1 MLKIF
6 VQSNCAKLASFL
18 EKPWPGTFLDYE
30 EGKKRFQSI
39 AAALTYAENTLHT
52 SAGVCFVEE
61 VGGYTSM
68 INKSVMR
75 VGCLCNT
82 LKNIQTHDN
91 SLWLKEMASTVS
103 AWLKLKNCMI
113 TNICFQTHNIFRI
126 FVTMQEKSE

>member
-1 MLKIF
+1 MKR
-6 VQSNCAKLASFL
+6 
-18 EKPWPGTFLDYE
+18 
-30 EGKKRFQSI
+30 GKKRFQSI
-39 AAALTYAENTLHT
+39 AAALTYAENTLRT

-61 VGGYTSM
+61 VGGYKSM

-103 AWLKLKNCMI
+103 AWLKLKNCMNCM
-113 TNICFQTHNIFRI
+113 NICFQTHNIFRI